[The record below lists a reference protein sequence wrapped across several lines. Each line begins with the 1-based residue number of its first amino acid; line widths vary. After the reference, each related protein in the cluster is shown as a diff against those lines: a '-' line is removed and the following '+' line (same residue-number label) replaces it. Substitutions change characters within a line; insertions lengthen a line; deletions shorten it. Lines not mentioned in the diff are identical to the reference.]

1 MIELTKEFD
10 AKREK
15 LEAQLKKAEQTRD
28 NAVKKIEALKKQ
40 IAEIDSN
47 CKKEIFDSFISS
59 AQEIGLASDSPEDLQ
74 AFINGLLKSSPKK
87 NKSAVKDSLTTD
99 FKSASEPKAE
109 DDGLKNILADDDDE
123 EVSDV
128 LSRIGKE

>member
-1 MIELTKEFD
+1 MIELINVYE

-15 LEAQLKKAEQTRD
+15 LEAQLKKAEQTKD

-40 IAEIDSN
+40 ISEIDSN
-47 CKKEIFDSFISS
+47 CKKEIFNSFISS

-74 AFINGLLKSSPKK
+74 AFLNGLLKSSPKK
-87 NKSAVKDSLTTD
+87 TEEVAEESST
-99 FKSASEPKAE
+99 E
-109 DDGLKNILADDDDE
+109 DDDSDDTDMENILDEDDNE
-123 EVSDV
+123 EINNV

>member
-15 LEAQLKKAEQTRD
+15 LEAQLKKAKQTRD

-59 AQEIGLASDSPEDLQ
+59 AAEIGLASDSPEDLQ
-74 AFINGLLKSSPKK
+74 AFLNGLLKSSPKK
-87 NKSAVKDSLTTD
+87 NKSSEHDNSLVDSETD
-99 FKSASEPKAE
+99 DE
-109 DDGLKNILADDDDE
+109 DSDDTDMENILDEDDDDE
-123 EVSDV
+123 INNV
-128 LSRIGKE
+128 LDRIGKE

>member
-74 AFINGLLKSSPKK
+74 AFLNGLLKSSPKK
-87 NKSAVKDSLTTD
+87 NKSSEQDNSLVDSETD
-99 FKSASEPKAE
+99 DE
-109 DDGLKNILADDDDE
+109 DSDDTDMENILDEDDDDE
-123 EVSDV
+123 INNV
-128 LSRIGKE
+128 LDRIGKE

>member
-74 AFINGLLKSSPKK
+74 AFFNGLLKSVPKK
-87 NKSAVKDSLTTD
+87 SDVKKSLTTD
-99 FKSASEPKAE
+99 SKNETDEAE
-109 DDGLKNILADDDDE
+109 DDDFENILEGEDDDE
-123 EVSDV
+123 EVENV
-128 LSRIGKE
+128 LGRIGKE